1 MFIAALFT
9 IAKTWKQSKYPS
21 TDKWLKKRWYT
32 HTHTHIHTHMEYESA
47 TENEIMPFI
56 ATWMDLEVIILSKSD
71 KERWIPYAITY
82 RWNLKKNDTNEL
94 IYKIEPDPQRKQTY
108 CFQRGKMVGCGGDK

>member
-1 MFIAALFT
+1 MYIAALFT

-71 KERWIPYAITY
+71 KERWVPYAITY

-108 CFQRGKMVGCGGDK
+108 CFQRRKMVGCGGDK